1 MVVIESQY
9 FPPIE
14 YFSLLKGQSDILIDT
29 GEHFVKQTYRNRCYI
44 LTSNKTLSLSVPL
57 KGVNKKIFT
66 KDIKIDYSENWM
78 KDHWKAIVSAYG
90 RSPFFEYYEQYVYD
104 LIYGQPELLLDLNSN
119 ILSFCLKV
127 LNLDVN
133 IAYSKKY
140 VDSSEEGFEEHRSM
154 IHPKKNH
161 SGRNIYKSSPY
172 TQTFGY
178 NFVENLSILDLVFCC
193 GPESKMHI

>member
-14 YFSLLKGQSDILIDT
+14 YFSLLKNQSDIMIDT
-29 GEHFVKQTYRNRCYI
+29 GEYFVKQTYRNRCHI
-44 LTSNKTLSLSVPL
+44 LTSNKTLFLSVPL
-57 KGVNKKIFT
+57 KGVNKKTFA

-90 RSPFFEYYEQYVYD
+90 RSPFFEYYEPYVYG
-104 LIYGQPELLLDLNSN
+104 LIHDKPELLQELNSN
-119 ILSFCLKV
+119 ILTFCLKV

-133 IAYSKKY
+133 ITCSKKY
-140 VDSSEEGFEEHRSM
+140 VDSTEEVFEDFRSV
-154 IHPKKNH
+154 IHPKKGH
-161 SGRNIYKSSPY
+161 LERNFYNSSPY
-172 TQTFGY
+172 TQTFGH

>member
-14 YFSLLKGQSDILIDT
+14 YFNLLKGQSDILIDT
-29 GEHFVKQTYRNRCYI
+29 GEYFVKQTYRNRCHI

-57 KGVNKKIFT
+57 QGVNKKIFT

-104 LIYGQPELLLDLNSN
+104 LIHQQPELLLDLNSN

-133 IAYSKKY
+133 ITYSKKY
-140 VDSSEEGFEEHRSM
+140 VDSTEEGFEDCRSL
-154 IHPKKNH
+154 IHPKKGH
-161 SGRNIYKSSPY
+161 LGRNIYKSSPY
-172 TQTFGY
+172 TQTFGH

-193 GPESKMHI
+193 GPESRMHI